1 MATEE
6 SKSPLV
12 ITELQVDN
20 VKRIRA
26 VRIRPDGAVVT
37 IGGRNA
43 QGKSSTLDAIEMAI
57 GGAGSI
63 PEAPIRMGARQAR
76 IIADLGEIVV
86 ERSMSAKGTKLEV
99 RGKDGAVLASPQKI
113 LDQLC
118 SAISFDPLRFT
129 RMKPAEQDATLK
141 QVLGLDFTEL
151 DQQRQ
156 AAYDERTRT
165 NKTAK
170 ELEAR
175 LNAAPEHRD
184 APTAEVSITDLAS
197 ELKRRQEKAEHGKE
211 LQRAARA
218 TANRIQVCDSDLAL
232 ATTSV
237 ADAEKRLTEAKRL
250 VADRQVALE
259 EAQRNAAEA
268 QRQADAFTAPDPLE
282 IEAQLTTVEETNRKV
297 RANAERAKLAADLA
311 KAEERAALLSDAI
324 KDIDADKAAKLAAA
338 KFPIEGLAF
347 DESGP
352 TLNGVPLAQASTAQ
366 KIRLSVALG
375 FALNPRLKVLL
386 IREGS
391 SLDDDSLKLLAELA
405 EQAGGQLWIEKVSSD
420 GKGCSVVIEDGEI
433 KAEKEAAAE

>member
-6 SKSPLV
+6 TKSPLV

-43 QGKSSTLDAIEMAI
+43 QGKSSTLDAIEMVF
-57 GGAGSI
+57 GGTSAL

-76 IIADLGEIVV
+76 ILADLGEIVV
-86 ERSMSAKGTKLEV
+86 ERTMSAKGTKLEV
-99 RGKDGAVLASPQKI
+99 RGRDGAVLRSPQGI
-113 LDQLC
+113 LDELY
-118 SAISFDPLRFT
+118 SKISFDPLRFT

-151 DQQRQ
+151 DQQRA

-165 NKTAK
+165 NRTVK
-170 ELEAR
+170 ELDVR

-184 APTAEVSITDLAS
+184 APAAEVSIAELA
-197 ELKRRQEKAEHGKE
+197 EERKRRQVQADKAKALSDAVTEASDNHQEAMSRHTEAEQHVRDLEDE
-211 LQRAARA
+211 LAAAKAAVEQRAQEMVAA
-218 TANRIQVCDSDLAL
+218 SAALDAAANASDNF
-232 ATTSV
+232 SY
-237 ADAEKRLTEAKRL
+237 DDPEEIDERLK
-250 VADRQVALE
+250 
-259 EAQRNAAEA
+259 
-268 QRQADAFTAPDPLE
+268 
-282 IEAQLTTVEETNRKV
+282 TVEETNRKV
-297 RANAERAKLAADLA
+297 RENAARAEIAADLA
-311 KAEERAALLSDAI
+311 KAEERAELLNGAI
-324 KDIDADKAAKLAAA
+324 KDIDEQKAAKLAAA
-338 KFPIEGLAF
+338 KFPIDGLAF

-366 KIRLSVALG
+366 QIRLSVALG

-405 EQAGGQLWIEKVSSD
+405 EQAGGQLWIERVSSD
-420 GKGCSVVIEDGEI
+420 GKGCSVLIEDGEI
-433 KAEKEAAAE
+433 KADEKAAE